1 MSRRVRRSRRPSAA
15 EEDDLRQALDAL
27 SAADLRTAVRAILD
41 ELGEDVRAT
50 IVDRLVA
57 RAAKGATGWRPART
71 SQRIVA
77 DAQSFADAARRIG
90 HADPEDVTEH
100 LRRATRAFL
109 AGDHSSARAVFD
121 AILPPI
127 ASVEIDLGQHE
138 LVEEVLGIDAHMCVA
153 QYAASVYT
161 TTPMRDRAAAILRT
175 IEDAHGVATLSDP
188 VTAMEDVMAGALPDL
203 DAFLP
208 LWVKRLERL
217 RPSSDEWEAPH
228 ERWLRD
234 AVFRMDGVD
243 GLERLAR
250 KTRRPQACLAWRD
263 ALADRKDWPA
273 ALRAAVAA
281 ARLVRQPHWR
291 GQLLDGAA
299 LAAQELGHSDLPK
312 RLEAAWK
319 AAPTLARLVCWLAAG
334 DARGESNRHKAVRAM
349 AACPKTSARQWG
361 LLRVLLDDIPGAA
374 ALLAS
379 APGLGWSNPDH
390 PGHTL
395 FPLFAML
402 LSRGTIGDALIE
414 EMNATGCE
422 PLDTMFETDE
432 GHRPRLAA
440 PSVVAVVQHAR
451 SGLVLSD
458 ADGDAAI
465 DAMRVAAQKR
475 VEGILGHSRR
485 RHYGHAALLVA
496 SCLAFVPTRRE
507 AEFSTWAA
515 DLQQQYFRRSAFRA
529 ELAQARASLG
539 LT

>member
-1 MSRRVRRSRRPSAA
+1 VSQRVGRYRRPSAA

-27 SAADLRTAVRAILD
+27 SAADLRTAVRGILD
-41 ELGEDVRAT
+41 ELDDPPRAA

-57 RAAKGATGWRPART
+57 RAAKGVTGWTPARP
-71 SQRIVA
+71 SRRIVE
-77 DAQSFADAARRIG
+77 DAQSFADAARRLG
-90 HADPEDVTEH
+90 HADAEDVTEH

-109 AGDHSSARAVFD
+109 AGDHSTARAVFD

-127 ASVEIDLGQHE
+127 ARVEIDLGQHE
-138 LVEEVLGIDAHMCVA
+138 LVEEVLGIDAHVCVA

-161 TTPMRDRAAAILRT
+161 STPMRDRAAAILRT
-175 IEDAHGVATLSDP
+175 IEDVEGVATLADP
-188 VTAMEDVMAGALPDL
+188 VKAMEGVTAGALPDL

-208 LWVKRLERL
+208 LWVKRLQRL
-217 RPSSDEWEAPH
+217 PPSSDEWETPH

-234 AVFRMDGVD
+234 AIFRMEGVD

-250 KTRRPQACLAWRD
+250 KTRRPQACLAWCD

-281 ARLVRQPHWR
+281 ARLVRQSHWR
-291 GQLLDGAA
+291 GRLLDGAA
-299 LAAQELGHSDLPK
+299 LAAQELGRSDLPK

-319 AAPTLARLVCWLAAG
+319 ATPTLPRLLRWLAAG
-334 DARGESNRHKAVRAM
+334 DARGESLRNKATRAM
-349 AACPKTSARQWG
+349 ACCPKVSARQIG
-361 LLRVLLDDIPGAA
+361 LLRLLLDDMPGAA

-402 LSRGTIGDALIE
+402 LSRGTIGDALLE

-422 PLDTMFETDE
+422 PLDIVFEADE
-432 GHRPRLAA
+432 GQRPRLAT
-440 PSVVAVVQHAR
+440 PSLVAVIQSAR
-451 SGLVLSD
+451 SGRVLPD
-458 ADGDAAI
+458 TDGDAAI
-465 DAMRVAAQKR
+465 DAMRVAAEKR

-485 RHYGHAALLVA
+485 QHYGHAALLVA
-496 SCLAFVPTRRE
+496 SCLAFAPKRRE
-507 AEFSTWAA
+507 PEFSKWVA
-515 DLQQQYFRRSAFRA
+515 DLQQQYSRRSAFRA

>member
-15 EEDDLRQALDAL
+15 EEDDLRLALDAL

-50 IVDRLVA
+50 IVDRLVS

-71 SQRIVA
+71 SERIVA

-109 AGDHSSARAVFD
+109 AGDHASARAVFD

-161 TTPMRDRAAAILRT
+161 ATPLRDRVDALLRT
-175 IEDAHGVATLSDP
+175 IADVQGVATLSDP
-188 VTAMEDVMAGALPDL
+188 VTAMEDAMAGALPDL

-243 GLERLAR
+243 GLERHAR
-250 KTRRPQACLAWRD
+250 KTRRPQACLAWCD
-263 ALADRKDWPA
+263 ALAGRKDWPA
-273 ALRAAVAA
+273 ALQAAVAA

-299 LAAQELGHSDLPK
+299 LAAQELGRSDLPK

-319 AAPTLARLVCWLAAG
+319 AAPTLPRLLRWLAAG
-334 DARGESNRHKAVRAM
+334 DARGESLRDKAARAM
-349 AACPKTSARQWG
+349 AACPKTSVRQWG
-361 LLRVLLDDIPGAA
+361 LLRVLLDDILGAA

-395 FPLFAML
+395 FPVFAML

-414 EMNATGCE
+414 EMNATGSD
-422 PLDTMFETDE
+422 PLDMFEADE
-432 GHRPRLAA
+432 GHRPRLATR
-440 PSVVAVVQHAR
+440 SVVAVLQRAR
-451 SGLVLSD
+451 SGLVLTD

-465 DAMRVAAQKR
+465 DAMRVAAEKR
-475 VEGILGHSRR
+475 VEGILSHSRR
-485 RHYGHAALLVA
+485 HHYGHAALLVA
-496 SCLAFVPTRRE
+496 SCQAFVPRRRE
-507 AEFSTWAA
+507 PEFRKWAA
-515 DLQQQYFRRSAFRA
+515 DLQQQYSRRSAFRA

-539 LT
+539 VT

>member
-15 EEDDLRQALDAL
+15 DEDDLRQALDAL

-41 ELGEDVRAT
+41 ELGEGVRAT

-121 AILPPI
+121 AILPPM

-161 TTPMRDRAAAILRT
+161 TTPMRDRAAAILQT
-175 IEDAHGVATLSDP
+175 IEHVEGVATLSDP
-188 VTAMEDVMAGALPDL
+188 VTAMEDVTAGVLPDL

-208 LWVKRLERL
+208 QWVKRLERL
-217 RPSSDEWEAPH
+217 RPSSDDWESPH

-250 KTRRPQACLAWRD
+250 KTRRPQACLAWCD

-273 ALRAAVAA
+273 ALQAAVAA

-299 LAAQELGHSDLPK
+299 LAAQELGRSDLPK
-312 RLEAAWK
+312 RLDAAWK
-319 AAPTLARLVCWLAAG
+319 AAPTLPRLLRWLAAG
-334 DARGESNRHKAVRAM
+334 DARGESIRHKAARAV
-349 AACPKTSARQWG
+349 AACPKTSARQIG
-361 LLRVLLDDIPGAA
+361 LLRVLLDDIQGAA
-374 ALLAS
+374 VLLS
-379 APGLGWSNPDH
+379 SSPGLGWSNPDH

-395 FPLFAML
+395 FPLFAMV
-402 LSRGTIGDALIE
+402 LSRGTIGDALVE
-414 EMNATGCE
+414 EMDATGCD
-422 PLDTMFETDE
+422 PLDSMFETDE
-432 GHRPRLAA
+432 GHRPRLAT
-440 PSVVAVVQHAR
+440 PSVIAVIQHAR

-458 ADGDAAI
+458 ADADAAI
-465 DAMRVAAQKR
+465 DAMRVAAEKR

-496 SCLAFVPTRRE
+496 SCQAFVPTRCE
-507 AEFSTWAA
+507 AEVSKWVE
-515 DLQQQYFRRSAFRA
+515 DMQQRYSRRSAFRA